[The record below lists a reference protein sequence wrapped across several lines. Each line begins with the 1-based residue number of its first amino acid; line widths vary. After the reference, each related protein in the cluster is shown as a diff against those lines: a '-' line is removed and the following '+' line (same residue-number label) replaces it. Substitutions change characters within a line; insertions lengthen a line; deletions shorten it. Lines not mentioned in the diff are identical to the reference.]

1 MPRKTYPS
9 VPHLYGS
16 WMSPGT
22 SRWIHHLPERPVP
35 LHCHSYWEDSFPNVQ
50 PEPPLAQL
58 EAITACLIK
67 CPHSVHYAPWCRS
80 TARGIT
86 SVHTWSQRKIGLKI
100 CEHGCMD
107 TVGVILSFCGI
118 NWVSALATLI
128 RLHWLF
134 LYIRDSCPLVYIVST
149 ASCFELAVI
158 HYSEGNGITLGKTNT
173 QKEKNQ
179 MHKGKP

>member
-22 SRWIHHLPERPVP
+22 SRWIHHLPEQPVP

-86 SVHTWSQRKIGLKI
+86 SVHTWSQRKIGSKI

-118 NWVSALATLI
+118 NWVSALSTVFVHQ
-128 RLHWLF
+128 RF
-134 LYIRDSCPLVYIVST
+134 LPFGVYCIHRILLWVGSNPLLRGEWYHPRKNKQT
-149 ASCFELAVI
+149 KRQ
-158 HYSEGNGITLGKTNT
+158 KTNA
-173 QKEKNQ
+173 QREALS
-179 MHKGKP
+179 